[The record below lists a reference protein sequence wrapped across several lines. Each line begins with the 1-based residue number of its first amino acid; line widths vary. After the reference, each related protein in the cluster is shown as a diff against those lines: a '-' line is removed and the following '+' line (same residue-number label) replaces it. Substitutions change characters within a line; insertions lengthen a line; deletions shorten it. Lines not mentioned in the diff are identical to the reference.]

1 MSDILFML
9 VCGMISG
16 CTDLEMIIEFSEE
29 RINFL
34 KRHTELTNIPYFSIL
49 SNILKIVNPD
59 HLELCLYG
67 ILSNVFE
74 IKMKVEER
82 EISIDGKTICS
93 TATMK
98 EHERPMHII
107 TALLA
112 DKSLSLGQK
121 VIESKSNEIPAVREL
136 LDEINIKETIITM
149 EAMHC
154 QKETAEKIVICW
166 GDMMEKL
173 KKRFKIFNKEYYYL
187 ISNNNIV
194 GKAWITTKFIYY
206 RSGLH
211 IEIFKNM
218 RNKGYGTKFYNLLL
232 NKLSEKD
239 VEAIVMW
246 VNKKNKIAINF
257 MNKNVKK
264 YEERLYFLNYEGF
277 VYTLIVD

>member
-1 MSDILFML
+1 
-9 VCGMISG
+9 
-16 CTDLEMIIEFSEE
+16 
-29 RINFL
+29 
-34 KRHTELTNIPYFSIL
+34 
-49 SNILKIVNPD
+49 
-59 HLELCLYG
+59 
-67 ILSNVFE
+67 
-74 IKMKVEER
+74 
-82 EISIDGKTICS
+82 
-93 TATMK
+93 
-98 EHERPMHII
+98 
-107 TALLA
+107 
-112 DKSLSLGQK
+112 
-121 VIESKSNEIPAVREL
+121 
-136 LDEINIKETIITM
+136 
-149 EAMHC
+149 
-154 QKETAEKIVICW
+154 
-166 GDMMEKL
+166 MEKL

-246 VNKKNKIAINF
+246 VNKKNK
-257 MNKNVKK
+257 NVKK

>member
-1 MSDILFML
+1 
-9 VCGMISG
+9 
-16 CTDLEMIIEFSEE
+16 
-29 RINFL
+29 
-34 KRHTELTNIPYFSIL
+34 
-49 SNILKIVNPD
+49 
-59 HLELCLYG
+59 
-67 ILSNVFE
+67 
-74 IKMKVEER
+74 
-82 EISIDGKTICS
+82 
-93 TATMK
+93 
-98 EHERPMHII
+98 
-107 TALLA
+107 
-112 DKSLSLGQK
+112 
-121 VIESKSNEIPAVREL
+121 
-136 LDEINIKETIITM
+136 
-149 EAMHC
+149 
-154 QKETAEKIVICW
+154 
-166 GDMMEKL
+166 MEKF